1 VRILLLS
8 DIHANLEA
16 LVACLEAAPD
26 YDVVANLGD
35 LVGYNA
41 SPNEVMDCARKIGD
55 FFVRGNHDRACS
67 GTSSLENFNPLAA
80 MGDLWTRTM
89 LTQSNRDWLRQLPAG
104 PERLKG
110 LDGSSFVHSSPL
122 HEDDY
127 ILTLADAMEPLQ
139 NLDVPVT
146 FIGHTHVQGGFG
158 LQDDNGMVIRPAYK
172 SAESAETFEFKLD
185 RKGRYLINPGSVGQ
199 PRDRDWRSAFAL
211 FDSEAY
217 MVTFYRVPY
226 EIKRT
231 QERILETDLPEQLAE
246 RLAVGR

>member
-1 VRILLLS
+1 MRVLLLS

-16 LVACLEAAPD
+16 LEACLDAAPV

-41 SPNEVMDCARKIGD
+41 SPNEVMDRARKLGD

-67 GTSSLENFNPLAA
+67 GLSSLENFNSVAA

-89 LTQSNRDWLRQLPAG
+89 LTQANRRWLRELPRG

-110 LDGSSFVHSSPL
+110 LDDASFVHSSPL

-127 ILTLADAMEPLQ
+127 ILSGDDAMEPLRAYP
-139 NLDVPVT
+139 VPVT

-158 LQDDNGMVIRPAYK
+158 LEAGQGFVIRPEYK
-172 SAESAETFEFKLD
+172 SRDGLQVYELKLNP
-185 RKGRYLINPGSVGQ
+185 KARYLINPGSVGQ

-211 FDSEAY
+211 FDSEAHA
-217 MVTFYRVPY
+217 VTFYRVPY
-226 EIKRT
+226 DVKRT
-231 QERILETDLPEQLAE
+231 QQRILESDLPEQLAE
-246 RLAVGR
+246 RLALER

>member
-1 VRILLLS
+1 VRVLLLS

-16 LVACLEAAPD
+16 LGACLDAAPG

-41 SPNEVMDCARKIGD
+41 SPNEVMDRARTLGD

-67 GTSSLENFNPLAA
+67 GLSSLENFNSLAA
-80 MGDLWTRTM
+80 IGDLWTRTM
-89 LTQSNRDWLRQLPAG
+89 LTRANQQWLRELPVG

-110 LDGSSFVHSSPL
+110 LENVNFVHSSPL

-127 ILTLADAMEPLQ
+127 ILSLADAMEPLRRFP
-139 NLDVPVT
+139 VPLT

-158 LQDDNGMVIRPAYK
+158 LQDGQGIVIHPEYK
-172 SAESAETFEFKLD
+172 SRDGAETSELKLNSQA
-185 RKGRYLINPGSVGQ
+185 RYLVNPGSVGQ

-211 FDSEAY
+211 FDSEVHT
-217 MVTFYRVPY
+217 VTFYRVPY
-226 EIKRT
+226 DVERT
-231 QERILETDLPEQLAE
+231 QRRILDADLPEQLAA